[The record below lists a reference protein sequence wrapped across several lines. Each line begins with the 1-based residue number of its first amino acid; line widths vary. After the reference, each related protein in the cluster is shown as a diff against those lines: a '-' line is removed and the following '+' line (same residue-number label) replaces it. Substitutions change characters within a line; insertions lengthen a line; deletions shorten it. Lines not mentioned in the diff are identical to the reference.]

1 MFNVLSKNKKKNS
14 SLSITVNEFL
24 KIKDIRGDL
33 LYTTD
38 EFIFTY
44 IQVFPQNTRLKTHK
58 EQSLIALNLARELS
72 TETESFSLY
81 LTNRPVDVSKMTDY
95 QAELMQKETNTQ
107 IQGLLQKRIEGLN
120 MLSNT
125 GIALEEEIY
134 IKIWEKDKD
143 GAEDNLN
150 TRKNRLSQELLNAG
164 FKTKFLTEKEL
175 QQLCDSFTNPDTTT
189 EDSQDYYH
197 LRYRINLYVIKVIFQ
212 KAFKNTSLFFVFR
225 HL

>member
-72 TETESFSLY
+72 T
-81 LTNRPVDVSKMTDY
+81 
-95 QAELMQKETNTQ
+95 
-107 IQGLLQKRIEGLN
+107 
-120 MLSNT
+120 
-125 GIALEEEIY
+125 
-134 IKIWEKDKD
+134 
-143 GAEDNLN
+143 
-150 TRKNRLSQELLNAG
+150 
-164 FKTKFLTEKEL
+164 
-175 QQLCDSFTNPDTTT
+175 
-189 EDSQDYYH
+189 
-197 LRYRINLYVIKVIFQ
+197 
-212 KAFKNTSLFFVFR
+212 
-225 HL
+225 